1 MLDSKKKAQYL
12 TRKFVNHLMVDGKK
26 EKAENSWENFC
37 DKIIEFSKTI

>member
-26 EKAENSWENFC
+26 EKAEYLY
-37 DKIIEFSKTI
+37 